1 MSKEKNQNKSLTNY
15 EEQNRQ
21 LVNAL
26 YAQKLVK
33 PTCSDCEDYF
43 SAMVSIL
50 TKRGFEQES
59 FERELRKCEEKM
71 KKCLEDSAN
80 PYFCGLCIIVRR
92 LGYLHRLMLRRP
104 EARITIHGLII
115 CTVMT

>member
-33 PTCSDCEDYF
+33 PTCNDCEDYF
-43 SAMVSIL
+43 SA
-50 TKRGFEQES
+50 
-59 FERELRKCEEKM
+59 C
-71 KKCLEDSAN
+71 A
-80 PYFCGLCIIVRR
+80 
-92 LGYLHRLMLRRP
+92 
-104 EARITIHGLII
+104 
-115 CTVMT
+115 